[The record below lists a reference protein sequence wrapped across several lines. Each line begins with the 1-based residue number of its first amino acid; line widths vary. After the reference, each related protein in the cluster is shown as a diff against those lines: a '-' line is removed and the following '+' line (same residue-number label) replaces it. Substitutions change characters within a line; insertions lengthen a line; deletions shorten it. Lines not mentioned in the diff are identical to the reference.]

1 MPPTAELSPTIEPLQ
16 RDAVLREA
24 QALRGESLARDA
36 WRRLRRNRL
45 AMACLVFLIVISALA
60 LLTPLL
66 PLQSPYMVDTPR
78 SFEPPTARPLFVE
91 TIKLDQ
97 PAADAS
103 APASQADWI
112 NKQFGSLNPVNRW
125 LVQMRVKLFGAWS
138 LNSLCGRDELGR
150 DLLARVF
157 WAREF
162 P

>member
-45 AMACLVFLIVISALA
+45 AMACLVFLIVLSALA

-78 SFEPPTARPLFVE
+78 AFAPPTARPLFID

-97 PAADAS
+97 VQPRMQSGGRVAGRLDQ
-103 APASQADWI
+103 QAIRQHLTRSIAGWC
-112 NKQFGSLNPVNRW
+112 KC
-125 LVQMRVKLFGAWS
+125 A
-138 LNSLCGRDELGR
+138 
-150 DLLARVF
+150 
-157 WAREF
+157 
-162 P
+162 